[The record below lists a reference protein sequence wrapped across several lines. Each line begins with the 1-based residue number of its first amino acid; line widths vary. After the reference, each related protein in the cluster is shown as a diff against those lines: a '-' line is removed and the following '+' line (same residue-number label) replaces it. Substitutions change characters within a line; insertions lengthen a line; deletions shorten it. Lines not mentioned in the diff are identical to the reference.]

1 MTRIDFSL
9 LTETQ
14 LNEQIIYDLHNKIR
28 KTNDIIDFPD
38 YDESDEEEEEGEEVK
53 EQAEDLLSSSTV
65 KQNTTIFRF
74 ESKSSGSSLLSKFV
88 LNFIQILIILSKK

>member
-38 YDESDEEEEEGEEVK
+38 YDESDEDEDEEVK
-53 EQAEDLLSSSTV
+53 EQEEDLLPSSTV
-65 KQNTTIFRF
+65 NPNTTIFRF
-74 ESKSSGSSLLSKFV
+74 ESKSSGSSLLSKFI